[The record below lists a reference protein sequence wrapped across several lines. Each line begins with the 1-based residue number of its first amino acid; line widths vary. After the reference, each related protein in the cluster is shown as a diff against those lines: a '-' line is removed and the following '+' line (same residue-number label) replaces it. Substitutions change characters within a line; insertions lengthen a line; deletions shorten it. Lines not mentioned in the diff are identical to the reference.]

1 MQIMSNPS
9 FDKLMGFTDK
19 LDGGGT
25 DLKESI
31 RRILKE
37 ETDGVN
43 TLIDVITSRC
53 APNFF
58 RSFILLPFP
67 FALKPYYLHYYISF
81 NGCLSGN
88 FRSLTILYKG
98 YLTIL
103 EKFHDYLFRSIEIDS
118 TSPSKL

>member
-1 MQIMSNPS
+1 MRQSSEQVANSCYIPPS
-9 FDKLMGFTDK
+9 I
-19 LDGGGT
+19 GT
-25 DLKESI
+25 
-31 RRILKE
+31 
-37 ETDGVN
+37 
-43 TLIDVITSRC
+43 IDVITSRC

-58 RSFILLPFP
+58 RSLIFLPFP

-88 FRSLTILYKG
+88 FRTLTILHKG

-103 EKFHDYLFRSIEIDS
+103 EKSHDSLFRSIEIDS